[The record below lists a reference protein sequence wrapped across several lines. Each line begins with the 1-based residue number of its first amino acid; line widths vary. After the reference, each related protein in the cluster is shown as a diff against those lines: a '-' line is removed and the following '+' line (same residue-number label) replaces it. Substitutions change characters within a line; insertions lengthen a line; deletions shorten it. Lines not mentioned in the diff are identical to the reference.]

1 MRVFNEIINKFRGLL
16 TGTNRNVT
24 GNFFYLSLLNAINI
38 ILPLITLPYLMK
50 TVGKA
55 NYGIYSY
62 VYTVIGYV
70 IMFATYGFNYTAT
83 KQISQCR
90 DDHSKVNAIFNS
102 VIASKFLIGILLSL
116 IIILAQRFV
125 FKDDLAPLMF
135 LFGLGMVFG
144 DVITPV
150 WLFQGMEQMKYVTI
164 VNATSKILFT
174 LLVFIVIR
182 NSDDYYLL
190 IGLNSTGYLLAGI
203 LSMILARR
211 QFGMKLGLTSLRE
224 IKYQFKE
231 GGSVFGSTLGMYLYR
246 NANVLILK
254 QFASN
259 DIVGIYSA
267 AEKVIKGF
275 QSLVSPAAQ
284 ALFPHFSLKFKSNS
298 DRENLHTL
306 KRVAVPF
313 AVVVLVISIGVY
325 VCAPVISD
333 ILCGGKEFRD
343 CVPLIRIMT
352 LVILFGE
359 INYLIGIVGLINLN
373 RQKQF
378 FRSVVL
384 TGLFSVAFILIFAG
398 KYGAYAAAASMSLSE
413 MMLTVLCLVSLM
425 SIIRTRNEKVRSC

>member
-182 NSDDYYLL
+182 NSDARLSD
-190 IGLNSTGYLLAGI
+190 GI
-203 LSMILARR
+203 R
-211 QFGMKLGLTSLRE
+211 
-224 IKYQFKE
+224 
-231 GGSVFGSTLGMYLYR
+231 
-246 NANVLILK
+246 
-254 QFASN
+254 
-259 DIVGIYSA
+259 
-267 AEKVIKGF
+267 
-275 QSLVSPAAQ
+275 
-284 ALFPHFSLKFKSNS
+284 
-298 DRENLHTL
+298 
-306 KRVAVPF
+306 
-313 AVVVLVISIGVY
+313 
-325 VCAPVISD
+325 
-333 ILCGGKEFRD
+333 
-343 CVPLIRIMT
+343 
-352 LVILFGE
+352 
-359 INYLIGIVGLINLN
+359 
-373 RQKQF
+373 
-378 FRSVVL
+378 
-384 TGLFSVAFILIFAG
+384 
-398 KYGAYAAAASMSLSE
+398 
-413 MMLTVLCLVSLM
+413 
-425 SIIRTRNEKVRSC
+425 